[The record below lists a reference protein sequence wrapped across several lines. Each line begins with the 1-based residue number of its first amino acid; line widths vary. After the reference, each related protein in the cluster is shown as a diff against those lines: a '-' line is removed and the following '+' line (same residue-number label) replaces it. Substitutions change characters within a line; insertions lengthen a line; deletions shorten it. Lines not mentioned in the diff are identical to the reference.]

1 MPKISEFLEVA
12 TTDVTSVVPIVEVGS
27 TNRNKIISLTNLKTQ
42 LFAPATTSVLGVVK
56 VGTSLTIN
64 GAGLLDVATPLP
76 SQTGNA
82 NKFLKTDGAGSL
94 TWSTVAGAN
103 TGNFIFAA
111 NDASLPLGSD
121 MTLSTYQSGGN
132 KESKLTLSTSTIS
145 SIDVGNNFRIRNG
158 NGTGFEH
165 DWLFDAV
172 GTLTAPGRII
182 TPAVEGANDE
192 LNIYSNW
199 AKDTGI
205 SIYSVTD
212 LESVTLTSDRIVAVV
227 TNVGPSQKQWFFE
240 ESGNFKLP
248 AGGDIVDSTGVSVL
262 GGSGSSSVTTGE
274 TAPVGPSLGDLW
286 YDTISGRTYIYY
298 DSNWVDANP
307 VDGNLTLA
315 ETFTLVPG
323 EAPVSPSEGT
333 LAVADGVL
341 WDPAADGTRQ
351 LTIYLNGVWNIVS
364 LLPVVTP

>member
-132 KESKLTLSTSTIS
+132 KESKLTLSTSGIS
-145 SIDVGNNFRIRNG
+145 SLDVGNNFRIRNG
-158 NGTGFEH
+158 NGTGFEK
-165 DWLFDAV
+165 DWTFGATGSITWPDGSIQSTAHPLSVIMPDDIEITGVATLVITGAGVTASSV
-172 GTLTAPGRII
+172 GNA
-182 TPAVEGANDE
+182 
-192 LNIYSNW
+192 
-199 AKDTGI
+199 
-205 SIYSVTD
+205 
-212 LESVTLTSDRIVAVV
+212 VTL
-227 TNVGPSQKQWFFE
+227 
-240 ESGNFKLP
+240 
-248 AGGDIVDSTGVSVL
+248 DISSS
-262 GGSGSSSVTTGE
+262 SGSSSVTTGE

-315 ETFTLVPG
+315 EAFTLVPG
-323 EAPVSPSEGT
+323 ETPVAPSEGT
-333 LAVADGVL
+333 LAVADGVA